1 MATRE
6 GHQKWIFGENYL
18 QECGGEGVTTLRREG
33 QWMGGE
39 LHGGAVI

>member
-1 MATRE
+1 MR
-6 GHQKWIFGENYL
+6 KWIFGENYL

-33 QWMGGE
+33 QWVRGE